1 MPPIYVLTLSFVSS
15 FPPVRSTSCAEV
27 PIVVTT
33 GRILLLVAMEL
44 AVVPPLEDP
53 ALMMQTC
60 PTPPR
65 PLTGSGQNDS
75 TSGIVT
81 KW

>member
-1 MPPIYVLTLSFVSS
+1 M
-15 FPPVRSTSCAEV
+15 
-27 PIVVTT
+27 VTT

-65 PLTGSGQNDS
+65 PLTGSDQNDS